1 MALQKI
7 VLVRN
12 SSLLNK
18 VALIIFEAFRMWQ
31 ETMGDISVEDASDAQ
46 NIAKLFF
53 ERLDVNKSNEFLDRI
68 NLILK
73 SRRRTNPGA
82 YFKRRMVS

>member
-1 MALQKI
+1 MYDNRFFDFMMQNEALKKAMM
-7 VLVRN
+7 V
-12 SSLLNK
+12 NK

-31 ETMGDISVEDASDAQ
+31 ETMGDISVEDAADAQ

-73 SRRRTNPGA
+73 S
-82 YFKRRMVS
+82 

>member
-1 MALQKI
+1 MYDNRFFDFMMQNEALKKAMM
-7 VLVRN
+7 V
-12 SSLLNK
+12 NK
-18 VALIIFEAFRMWQ
+18 VALITFEAFRMWQ

-53 ERLDVNKSNEFLDRI
+53 ERLDVCPNKNNEFLDRI

-73 SRRRTNPGA
+73 S
-82 YFKRRMVS
+82 

>member
-1 MALQKI
+1 MNDYIGKFSNIESPSKLAAQVI
-7 VLVRN
+7 
-12 SSLLNK
+12 
-18 VALIIFEAFRMWQ
+18 
-31 ETMGDISVEDASDAQ
+31 AQ

-73 SRRRTNPGA
+73 S
-82 YFKRRMVS
+82 

>member
-1 MALQKI
+1 MYDNRFFDFMMQNEALKKA
-7 VLVRN
+7 VMV
-12 SSLLNK
+12 NK

-31 ETMGDISVEDASDAQ
+31 ETMGDISVEDAADAQ

-73 SRRRTNPGA
+73 S
-82 YFKRRMVS
+82 

>member
-1 MALQKI
+1 MYDNRFFDFMMQNEALKKAMM
-7 VLVRN
+7 V
-12 SSLLNK
+12 NK

-31 ETMGDISVEDASDAQ
+31 ETIGDISVEDAADAQ

-73 SRRRTNPGA
+73 S
-82 YFKRRMVS
+82 

>member
-1 MALQKI
+1 MYDNRFFDFMMQNEALKKAMT
-7 VLVRN
+7 V
-12 SSLLNK
+12 NK
-18 VALIIFEAFRMWQ
+18 VALIIFEAFRIWQ
-31 ETMGDISVEDASDAQ
+31 ETMGDISVEDAADAQ

-73 SRRRTNPGA
+73 S
-82 YFKRRMVS
+82 

>member
-1 MALQKI
+1 MYDNKFFDFMMQNEALKKTM
-7 VLVRN
+7 
-12 SSLLNK
+12 LLNK

-53 ERLDVNKSNEFLDRI
+53 ERLDVNKSNEFLYKI

-73 SRRRTNPGA
+73 S
-82 YFKRRMVS
+82 

>member
-1 MALQKI
+1 MYDNRFFDFMMQNKALKKA
-7 VLVRN
+7 VMV
-12 SSLLNK
+12 NK
-18 VALIIFEAFRMWQ
+18 VELIIFEAFRMWQ
-31 ETMGDISVEDASDAQ
+31 ETMGDISVEDAADAQ

-73 SRRRTNPGA
+73 S
-82 YFKRRMVS
+82 

>member
-1 MALQKI
+1 MYDNRFFDFMMQNEALKKTMM
-7 VLVRN
+7 VN
-12 SSLLNK
+12 
-18 VALIIFEAFRMWQ
+18 AFRMWQ
-31 ETMGDISVEDASDAQ
+31 ETIGDISVEDAADAQ

-73 SRRRTNPGA
+73 S
-82 YFKRRMVS
+82 

>member
-1 MALQKI
+1 MYDNRFFDFMMQNEALKKAMM
-7 VLVRN
+7 V
-12 SSLLNK
+12 NK

-31 ETMGDISVEDASDAQ
+31 ETMGDISVEDAADAQ

-73 SRRRTNPGA
+73 GG
-82 YFKRRMVS
+82 

>member
-1 MALQKI
+1 MYDNRFFDFMMQNEALKKTM
-7 VLVRN
+7 
-12 SSLLNK
+12 LLNK

-53 ERLDVNKSNEFLDRI
+53 ERLDVDKGNEFLDRI

-73 SRRRTNPGA
+73 S
-82 YFKRRMVS
+82 

>member
-1 MALQKI
+1 MYDNRFFDFMMQNEALKKTM
-7 VLVRN
+7 
-12 SSLLNK
+12 LLNK
-18 VALIIFEAFRMWQ
+18 VALIIFEAVRMWQ
-31 ETMGDISVEDASDAQ
+31 ETMDDISVEDASDAQ

-73 SRRRTNPGA
+73 S
-82 YFKRRMVS
+82 

>member
-1 MALQKI
+1 MYDNKFFDFMMQNEALKKAMM
-7 VLVRN
+7 V
-12 SSLLNK
+12 NK

-31 ETMGDISVEDASDAQ
+31 ETMGDISVEDAADAQ

-73 SRRRTNPGA
+73 S
-82 YFKRRMVS
+82 

>member
-1 MALQKI
+1 MYDNRFFDFMMQNEALKKAMM
-7 VLVRN
+7 V
-12 SSLLNK
+12 NK
-18 VALIIFEAFRMWQ
+18 VALIIFETFRMWQ
-31 ETMGDISVEDASDAQ
+31 ETMGDISVEDAADAQ

-73 SRRRTNPGA
+73 S
-82 YFKRRMVS
+82 

>member
-1 MALQKI
+1 MYDNRFFDFVMQNEALKKAMM
-7 VLVRN
+7 V
-12 SSLLNK
+12 NK

-31 ETMGDISVEDASDAQ
+31 ETMGDISVEDAADAQ

-73 SRRRTNPGA
+73 S
-82 YFKRRMVS
+82 

>member
-1 MALQKI
+1 MYDNRFFDFMMQNEALKKTM
-7 VLVRN
+7 
-12 SSLLNK
+12 LLNK

-53 ERLDVNKSNEFLDRI
+53 KRLDVNKSNEFLDRI

-73 SRRRTNPGA
+73 S
-82 YFKRRMVS
+82 

>member
-1 MALQKI
+1 MYDNRFFDFMMQNGALKKAMM
-7 VLVRN
+7 V
-12 SSLLNK
+12 NK

-31 ETMGDISVEDASDAQ
+31 ETMGDISVEDAADAQ

-73 SRRRTNPGA
+73 S
-82 YFKRRMVS
+82 

>member
-1 MALQKI
+1 MYDNRFFDFMMQNEALKKAMM
-7 VLVRN
+7 VNR
-12 SSLLNK
+12 

-31 ETMGDISVEDASDAQ
+31 ETMGDISVEDAADAQ

-73 SRRRTNPGA
+73 S
-82 YFKRRMVS
+82 

>member
-1 MALQKI
+1 MYDNRFFDFMMQNEALKKTM
-7 VLVRN
+7 
-12 SSLLNK
+12 LLNK
-18 VALIIFEAFRMWQ
+18 VALIISEAFRMWQ

-73 SRRRTNPGA
+73 S
-82 YFKRRMVS
+82 

>member
-1 MALQKI
+1 MYDNRFFDFMMQNEALKKAMMA
-7 VLVRN
+7 
-12 SSLLNK
+12 NK
-18 VALIIFEAFRMWQ
+18 VALIIFEAFRMCQ
-31 ETMGDISVEDASDAQ
+31 ETMGDISVEDAADAQ

-73 SRRRTNPGA
+73 S
-82 YFKRRMVS
+82 

>member
-1 MALQKI
+1 MYDNRFFDFVMQNEALKKAMM
-7 VLVRN
+7 V
-12 SSLLNK
+12 NK

-31 ETMGDISVEDASDAQ
+31 ETMGDISVEDATDAQ

-73 SRRRTNPGA
+73 S
-82 YFKRRMVS
+82 

>member
-1 MALQKI
+1 MYDNRFFDFMMQNEALKKAMM
-7 VLVRN
+7 V
-12 SSLLNK
+12 NK

-53 ERLDVNKSNEFLDRI
+53 EQLDVNKSNEFLDRI

-73 SRRRTNPGA
+73 S
-82 YFKRRMVS
+82 

>member
-1 MALQKI
+1 MYDNRFFDFMMQNEALKKTM
-7 VLVRN
+7 
-12 SSLLNK
+12 LLNK
-18 VALIIFEAFRMWQ
+18 VALITFEAFRMWQ

-73 SRRRTNPGA
+73 S
-82 YFKRRMVS
+82 

>member
-1 MALQKI
+1 MYDNGFFDFMMQNEALKKAMM
-7 VLVRN
+7 V
-12 SSLLNK
+12 NK

-31 ETMGDISVEDASDAQ
+31 ETMGDISVEDAADAQ

-73 SRRRTNPGA
+73 S
-82 YFKRRMVS
+82 